1 MNNIGIIFEDN
12 HLLVA
17 EKPPGMPT
25 QGDISGDEDLLSLLK
40 RDIKERH
47 NKPGN
52 VFLGL
57 VHRLDRPVGGV
68 MVFAKTSKAAS
79 RLSDSIRKREFEKTY
94 LAVIHGVPDPL
105 SGTLRHFLQKDNKKN
120 TVRVVPASSGK
131 GREAVLKYKTNGSS
145 RSLSLVEIELITGRP
160 HQVRVQ
166 FASTG
171 FPVYGD
177 ARYGLKHGLNHGFNH
192 SLKYHLTSD
201 LKNEHKSD
209 VSSSLKNELKEGLEG
224 GLNDSL
230 KDGLKDGLKDNLEDS
245 HRGELKDG
253 FKGSLKGGL
262 RGDLKDGLR
271 GGLKDDLK
279 YSYTDGRSEC
289 GIALW
294 SHKLS
299 FKHPTRDEIMTFR
312 SYPPNQYPWTLF
324 EIWH

>member
-12 HLLVA
+12 HLLVV
-17 EKPPGMPT
+17 EKPPGIPT

-40 RDIKERH
+40 RDIKERY

-52 VFLGL
+52 VFLGM

-105 SGTLRHFLQKDNKKN
+105 SGTLRHFLQKNNKKN
-120 TVRVVPASSGK
+120 TVRAVPASSGK
-131 GREAVLKYKTNGSS
+131 GMEAVLNYKTIGSS
-145 RSLSLVEIELITGRP
+145 GNLSLVEVELITGRP

-166 FASTG
+166 FAGTG

-177 ARYGLKHGLNHGFNH
+177 ARYGLRHGLNHD
-192 SLKYHLTSD
+192 LRSD
-201 LKNEHKSD
+201 LRSNLKGGLKSGLID
-209 VSSSLKNELKEGLEG
+209 SLKN
-224 GLNDSL
+224 
-230 KDGLKDGLKDNLEDS
+230 GLKDGLKDS
-245 HRGELKDG
+245 HGDGLKDG
-253 FKGSLKGGL
+253 LTVRL
-262 RGDLKDGLR
+262 RGDLKSGLEYGR
-271 GGLKDDLK
+271 
-279 YSYTDGRSEC
+279 TDGRNES

-324 EIWH
+324 EI